1 MSRMASDKKDVYGFL
16 RGALFGSGESAKERE
31 RLIRL
36 LEINRAMVSERQP
49 KKLLALILDAVIELT
64 GAERGFLILRG
75 EGGRG
80 EVEAARNLDKEA
92 VKSPEFKFSQTVAMR
107 VMESGETVLSDSAT
121 EDPSFNKSASVVG
134 MQLRSLLCAPLRVRG
149 VSIGCVYVDHRFKT
163 GSFTDAEKR
172 IVELV
177 ADQAAVAVEN
187 ARLHA
192 ENEGQRARL
201 EELNKELAEH
211 VREQQFELEDAR
223 EQLANLVLPVRK
235 YDYSEIV
242 GTSHPLMEVFRL
254 LDIVVETDYPV
265 LIFGES
271 GTGKELIAKAIVRH
285 GARRDAPFLTEN
297 CAAIPESLLESELF
311 GHVKG
316 SFTGATSDHV
326 GLFEQADGGT
336 LFLDEIGE
344 MPFALQSKLL
354 RVLQEGEFR
363 KVGAT
368 KPTKVDV
375 RILAATNADLADK
388 ARAGTFREDL
398 YYRLKVMTVRLPPL
412 RERREDVP
420 ALVEHFLS
428 KIAEESGGAL
438 RTIAPP
444 ALRVLQ
450 AYPWPG
456 NVRELENEVRRL
468 AAVAADGVIGVELVR
483 TFKEK
488 PETRSAGTISFH
500 GMTMDEIEKR
510 AILDA
515 IERCAGKRSEAARVL
530 GMPRRTFYNRLRKY
544 GIL

>member
-1 MSRMASDKKDVYGFL
+1 MSSDKKDVYGFL
-16 RGALFGSGESAKERE
+16 RSALFGGGEIEKERE
-31 RLIRL
+31 RLFRL

-49 KKLLALILDAVIELT
+49 KKLLALILDAVVELT

-107 VMESGETVLSDSAT
+107 AMESGETVLSDSAT

-134 MQLRSLLCAPLRVRG
+134 MQLRSILCAPLRLRG

-163 GSFTDAEKR
+163 GSFTEAEKR

-192 ENEGQRARL
+192 ENEAQRGRL
-201 EELNKELAEH
+201 EELNRQLADH

-223 EQLANLVLPVRK
+223 EQLANLALPARK

-242 GTSHPLMEVFRL
+242 GASQPLMEMFRL

-265 LIFGES
+265 LITGES
-271 GTGKELIAKAIVRH
+271 GTGKELVARAIVRH
-285 GARRDAPFLTEN
+285 GARRDKAFLTEN

-311 GHVKG
+311 GHAKG
-316 SFTGATSDHV
+316 AFTGATSDHI
-326 GLFEQADGGT
+326 GLFERADGGT

-354 RVLQEGEFR
+354 RVLQDGEFR
-363 KVGAT
+363 KVGSS

-375 RILAATNADLADK
+375 RIIAATNADLATK
-388 ARAGTFREDL
+388 AREGTFREDL
-398 YYRLKVMTVRLPPL
+398 YYRLKVMTVRTPPL

-420 ALVEHFLS
+420 ALVEHFLGR
-428 KIAEESGGAL
+428 IAKENEATE
-438 RTIAPP
+438 RTLAPA

-450 AYPWPG
+450 SHPWPG
-456 NVRELENEVRRL
+456 NIRELENEVRRL
-468 AAVAADGVIGVELVR
+468 AALAPEGVIGLELVKSLMAPAESK
-483 TFKEK
+483 T
-488 PETRSAGTISFH
+488 AGTISFH
-500 GMTMDEIEKR
+500 GLTMDEIEKR

-515 IERCAGKRSEAARVL
+515 IERCGGKRSEAARVL
-530 GMPRRTFYNRLRKY
+530 GLPRRTFYNRLRKY